1 MPYKLRKAPR
11 RNLYWV
17 VSKDTGE
24 KHSKDPLPMER
35 AKAQMRALYANV
47 ADAKMKGGIRSD
59 QAVRQLAEEVYESE
73 GIEVPLQEFIDGFFA
88 GYRQHIN
95 FTHRGF
101 HSHIPPN
108 STEAFRYGYN
118 YGSHYGGDDR
128 LNTVHSDDSGSSGDE
143 KSDYDD
149 KPAKKAKKGSG
160 FLGDAWSAVS
170 DKVDKAKK
178 AWKDKGM
185 ATLTG
190 TNYTGAWNRLDDE
203 YLRTH
208 PPTDVIDKGALEHDL
223 EYSRLAKLRKEG
235 KTSKAEIDRM
245 IRESDDKF
253 LQNIRDNWKANP
265 WASALGYAGIKGKNV
280 AEDTVGLDKN
290 LFVGEGLRGGI
301 HSRSG
306 VDITIQPN
314 RSLRIH
320 IVGNPGIIPLDF
332 IIRPTDTRN
341 DLHESLNY
349 ILPPA
354 DEQLLWEDIE
364 GIREGMRQM
373 GRLEE
378 KGIVDKIMEMKGT
391 GKKGGFMI
399 MKGRPQDQPYYKEP
413 VKYGRPQD
421 QPYYQERKRD
431 MVNREGMEKLDGSGF
446 FGDIWNSAKSV
457 ANRVVK
463 GVKDVAMG
471 FRNDFSPSVRGLLG
485 FIGDK
490 PITQMFVRRDPIQS
504 ALNTA
509 LNFISLGKWNE
520 VRNKYGFDKFF
531 HLRLEVIIRVSESPV
546 ILAKYTLEKNEVIN
560 IQKAFPIESETEVM
574 PVEMKGEIT
583 VNQLLQGAKQIQGDT
598 FHKYD
603 AFHNNCQDFVGA
615 MLQSNGLLTPDVAE
629 FIKQDIRQ
637 AISELPSWTGKIAR
651 GLTDAGALANV
662 ALEGRGG
669 IHPMAKFAKQMESMG
684 VNPAQYLALAKK
696 KAKALGLAD
705 NMLGFSTDA
714 KHKLQIPN
722 NDGKMIR
729 FGAVGLGDYILYSL
743 SGDKKADQHR
753 SNYRK
758 RATKIKGDWEKDPYS
773 ANNLAIGVL
782 W

>member
-1 MPYKLRKAPR
+1 
-11 RNLYWV
+11 
-17 VSKDTGE
+17 
-24 KHSKDPLPMER
+24 MER
-35 AKAQMRALYANV
+35 AKAQMRALYANEG
-47 ADAKMKGGIRSD
+47 KEGGFSFGN
-59 QAVRQLAEEVYESE
+59 L
-73 GIEVPLQEFIDGFFA
+73 
-88 GYRQHIN
+88 
-95 FTHRGF
+95 
-101 HSHIPPN
+101 PPI
-108 STEAFRYGYN
+108 F
-118 YGSHYGGDDR
+118 
-128 LNTVHSDDSGSSGDE
+128 
-143 KSDYDD
+143 KP
-149 KPAKKAKKGSG
+149 KPAPAYTREQLFPHMNGSG
-160 FLGDAWSAVS
+160 FLGDVWNAVGS
-170 DKVDKAKK
+170 KVDKVKK
-178 AWKDKGM
+178 EWKDKGM
-185 ATLTG
+185 ATFTG
-190 TNYTGAWNRLDDE
+190 TNYVGPFNRLDDE

-223 EYSRLAKLRKEG
+223 EYSRLATLRKEG
-235 KTSKAEIDRM
+235 KTSKADLNRM

-253 LQNIRDNWKANP
+253 LQNIRNNFMANP
-265 WASALGYAGIKGKNV
+265 LAGALGYAGMKGKNV

-290 LFVGEGLRGGI
+290 LFVGEG
-301 HSRSG
+301 
-306 VDITIQPN
+306 
-314 RSLRIH
+314 
-320 IVGNPGIIPLDF
+320 
-332 IIRPTDTRN
+332 
-341 DLHESLNY
+341 
-349 ILPPA
+349 
-354 DEQLLWEDIE
+354 
-364 GIREGMRQM
+364 
-373 GRLEE
+373 
-378 KGIVDKIMEMKGT
+378 
-391 GKKGGFMI
+391 KGGFFI
-399 MKGRPQDQPYYKEP
+399 MKGRPQDDPHYREP

-421 QPYYQERKRD
+421 QPYYQEMMRKRE
-431 MVNREGMEKLDGSGF
+431 VNREGMEKLDGSGF
-446 FGDIWNSAKSV
+446 FGDMWDSARNV

-490 PITQMFVRRDPIQS
+490 PITQIFVRRDPIQS

-509 LNFISLGKWNE
+509 LNFISLGKWNT
-520 VRNKYGFDKFF
+520 VKDKYGFDKFF
-531 HLRLEVIIRVSESPV
+531 HLRLEVIIRVSSSPV
-546 ILAKYTLEKNEVIN
+546 LLAKYTLEKNEVIN
-560 IQKAFPIESETEVM
+560 IQKAFPIESQTEVM

-583 VNQLLQGAKQIQGDT
+583 VNQLLQGAQGIQGDT
-598 FHKYD
+598 FHRYD

-615 MLQSNGLLTPDVAE
+615 MLQSNGLLTQDVAE

-669 IHPMAKFAKQMESMG
+669 LHPMAKFAKQMDSMG

-705 NMLGFSTDA
+705 NLLGFSTDA

-722 NDGKMIR
+722 ADGRMIR

>member
-1 MPYKLRKAPR
+1 MPYKLRKAPKKD
-11 RNLYWV
+11 LYWV
-17 VSKDTGE
+17 VNKESGE
-24 KHSKDPLPMER
+24 KYSKDPLPKER
-35 AKAQMRALYANV
+35 AKAQMRALYANEG
-47 ADAKMKGGIRSD
+47 KEGG
-59 QAVRQLAEEVYESE
+59 
-73 GIEVPLQEFIDGFFA
+73 
-88 GYRQHIN
+88 
-95 FTHRGF
+95 
-101 HSHIPPN
+101 
-108 STEAFRYGYN
+108 
-118 YGSHYGGDDR
+118 
-128 LNTVHSDDSGSSGDE
+128 
-143 KSDYDD
+143 
-149 KPAKKAKKGSG
+149 G
-160 FLGDAWSAVS
+160 FLGDVWNAVGS
-170 DKVDKAKK
+170 KVDKVKK
-178 AWKDKGM
+178 EWKDKGM

-190 TNYTGAWNRLDDE
+190 TNYTGAYNRLDDE

-235 KTSKAEIDRM
+235 KTSKADLDRM

-253 LQNIRDNWKANP
+253 LQNIRNNFMANP
-265 WASALGYAGIKGKNV
+265 WAGALGYAGIKGKNI

-290 LFVGEGLRGGI
+290 LFVGEG
-301 HSRSG
+301 
-306 VDITIQPN
+306 
-314 RSLRIH
+314 
-320 IVGNPGIIPLDF
+320 
-332 IIRPTDTRN
+332 
-341 DLHESLNY
+341 
-349 ILPPA
+349 
-354 DEQLLWEDIE
+354 
-364 GIREGMRQM
+364 
-373 GRLEE
+373 
-378 KGIVDKIMEMKGT
+378 
-391 GKKGGFMI
+391 KKGGFFI
-399 MKGRPQDQPYYKEP
+399 MKGRPEP

-421 QPYYQERKRD
+421 QPYYQEMMRKRD
-431 MVNREGMEKLDGSGF
+431 MVNREGMEKLSGEGF
-446 FGDIWNSAKSV
+446 FGDMWNSAKSV
-457 ANRVVK
+457 ANTVVSRI
-463 GVKDVAMG
+463 KDVSMG

-490 PITQMFVRRDPIQS
+490 PVVQMFVRRDPIQS

-509 LNFISLGKWNE
+509 LNFISLGKWNT
-520 VRNKYGFDKFF
+520 VRDKYGFDKFF

-546 ILAKYTLEKNEVIN
+546 LLAKYMLEKNEVIN
-560 IQKAFPIESETEVM
+560 IQKAVPIESETEVM

-583 VNQLLQGAKQIQGDT
+583 VNELLQGAKNIQGDT
-598 FHKYD
+598 FHRYD
-603 AFHNNCQDFVGA
+603 PFHNNCQDFVGA
-615 MLQSNGLLTPDVAE
+615 MLQSNGLLTPEVAE

-669 IHPMAKFAKQMESMG
+669 LHPMPKFASQMKTMG

-722 NDGKMIR
+722 ADGKMIR

>member
-17 VSKDTGE
+17 VSKDTGL

-35 AKAQMRALYANV
+35 AKAQMRALYANEG
-47 ADAKMKGGIRSD
+47 KEGG
-59 QAVRQLAEEVYESE
+59 
-73 GIEVPLQEFIDGFFA
+73 
-88 GYRQHIN
+88 
-95 FTHRGF
+95 
-101 HSHIPPN
+101 
-108 STEAFRYGYN
+108 
-118 YGSHYGGDDR
+118 
-128 LNTVHSDDSGSSGDE
+128 
-143 KSDYDD
+143 
-149 KPAKKAKKGSG
+149 G
-160 FLGDAWSAVS
+160 FLGDVWNAVG
-170 DKVDKAKK
+170 DKVDKVKSE
-178 AWKDKGM
+178 WKDKGM

-208 PPTDVIDKGALEHDL
+208 PPTDIIDKGALEHDL

-235 KTSKAEIDRM
+235 KTPKADLDRM

-253 LQNIRDNWKANP
+253 LQNIRDNWRANP
-265 WASALGYAGIKGKNV
+265 WAGVLGYAGIKGKNI
-280 AEDTVGLDKN
+280 AEDTVGLDKH
-290 LFVGEGLRGGI
+290 LFVGEG
-301 HSRSG
+301 
-306 VDITIQPN
+306 
-314 RSLRIH
+314 
-320 IVGNPGIIPLDF
+320 
-332 IIRPTDTRN
+332 
-341 DLHESLNY
+341 
-349 ILPPA
+349 
-354 DEQLLWEDIE
+354 
-364 GIREGMRQM
+364 
-373 GRLEE
+373 
-378 KGIVDKIMEMKGT
+378 
-391 GKKGGFMI
+391 KKGGFI
-399 MKGRPQDQPYYKEP
+399 MKGLPQPAPIKYSRPQDQPYYKEAEA
-413 VKYGRPQD
+413 RRM
-421 QPYYQERKRD
+421 E
-431 MVNREGMEKLDGSGF
+431 MIEKLRGSGF
-446 FGDIWNSAKSV
+446 FGDMWNSAKSV
-457 ANRVVK
+457 VNTVVSR
-463 GVKDVAMG
+463 VKDVSMG

-490 PITQMFVRRDPIQS
+490 PVVQMFVRRDPIQS

-531 HLRLEVIIRVSESPV
+531 HLRLEVILRVSDSPV

-560 IQKAFPIESETEVM
+560 IQKAFPIESQTEIM

-583 VNQLLQGAKQIQGDT
+583 VNQLLEGAKKIQGDT
-598 FHKYD
+598 FHRYD

-615 MLQSNGLLTPDVAE
+615 MLQSNGLLTPEVAE

-669 IHPMAKFAKQMESMG
+669 LHPMAKFAKQMASMG

-722 NDGKMIR
+722 ADGRMIR

-743 SGDKKADQHR
+743 SGDKTADQHR

>member
-1 MPYKLRKAPR
+1 
-11 RNLYWV
+11 
-17 VSKDTGE
+17 
-24 KHSKDPLPMER
+24 MER

-47 ADAKMKGGIRSD
+47 ADAKGGSIFD
-59 QAVRQLAEEVYESE
+59 NEVKVKIQPAPAYTRNLPK
-73 GIEVPLQEFIDGFFA
+73 IE
-88 GYRQHIN
+88 
-95 FTHRGF
+95 
-101 HSHIPPN
+101 
-108 STEAFRYGYN
+108 
-118 YGSHYGGDDR
+118 
-128 LNTVHSDDSGSSGDE
+128 
-143 KSDYDD
+143 
-149 KPAKKAKKGSG
+149 GSG
-160 FLGDAWSAVS
+160 FLGDVWNAVE
-170 DKVDKAKK
+170 DKVDKVKRE
-178 AWKDKGM
+178 WKDKGM

-208 PPTDVIDKGALEHDL
+208 PPTDIIDKGALEHDL

-235 KTSKAEIDRM
+235 KTPKADLDRM

-253 LQNIRDNWKANP
+253 LQNIRDNWEANP
-265 WASALGYAGIKGKNV
+265 WAGALGYAGIKGKNI
-280 AEDTVGLDKN
+280 AEDTVGLDKH
-290 LFVGEGLRGGI
+290 LFVGEG
-301 HSRSG
+301 
-306 VDITIQPN
+306 
-314 RSLRIH
+314 
-320 IVGNPGIIPLDF
+320 
-332 IIRPTDTRN
+332 
-341 DLHESLNY
+341 
-349 ILPPA
+349 
-354 DEQLLWEDIE
+354 
-364 GIREGMRQM
+364 
-373 GRLEE
+373 
-378 KGIVDKIMEMKGT
+378 
-391 GKKGGFMI
+391 KKGGLI
-399 MKGRPQDQPYYKEP
+399 MKSRPQDQPYYKEAEA
-413 VKYGRPQD
+413 RRM
-421 QPYYQERKRD
+421 E
-431 MVNREGMEKLDGSGF
+431 MIEKLRGSGF
-446 FGDIWNSAKSV
+446 FGDMWNSAKSV
-457 ANRVVK
+457 VHRVVK

-490 PITQMFVRRDPIQS
+490 PVVQMFVRRDPIQS

-531 HLRLEVIIRVSESPV
+531 HLRLEVILRVSESPV

-560 IQKAFPIESETEVM
+560 IQKAFPIESQTEIM
-574 PVEMKGEIT
+574 PVEMKGAIT

-598 FHKYD
+598 FHRYD

-669 IHPMAKFAKQMESMG
+669 LHPMAKFAKQMASMG
-684 VNPAQYLALAKK
+684 VKPAEYLALAKK

-722 NDGKMIR
+722 MDGKMIR

-743 SGDKKADQHR
+743 SGDKTADQHR